1 VEKREQ
7 RGDKWQMMRLGN
19 CCALFPVSD
28 LVLVGGEVQ
37 RRLESSLC
45 AKLYSEKRGDAL
57 EKNYKRF
64 VVTFIRTKK
73 NDFNLF

>member
-1 VEKREQ
+1 VANDDAWKLLRSLPGFGFSFSW
-7 RGDKWQMMRLGN
+7 R
-19 CCALFPVSD
+19 
-28 LVLVGGEVQ
+28 EVQ

-57 EKNYKRF
+57 EKIYKRF

-73 NDFNLF
+73 K